1 MPTAKK
7 TKAEAETNKAPF
19 TEKAQAA
26 AHETIDK
33 AAAKASAAEEHLRD
47 AVENSSDNIAD
58 KKAALE
64 LEMMTAADQ
73 ARKYIVENPLAA
85 AGIAFTAGLLITSLF
100 GRR

>member
-7 TKAEAETNKAPF
+7 DEAEKNSAPF

-33 AAAKASAAEEHLRD
+33 AAARASAAEERLRETVGD
-47 AVENSSDNIAD
+47 SSESLAD
-58 KKAALE
+58 KRAAIE
-64 LEMMTAADQ
+64 LEMGSAADQ
-73 ARKYIVENPLAA
+73 ARKFIVENPLMA

-100 GRR
+100 SKR

>member
-7 TKAEAETNKAPF
+7 AEAEPTNAPF

-33 AAAKASAAEEHLRD
+33 AAARASAAEERLRE
-47 AVENSSDNIAD
+47 AAEHSSENIAG

-64 LEMMTAADQ
+64 SEMTTAADQ
-73 ARKYIVENPLAA
+73 ARKFIVENPLAA
-85 AGIAFTAGLLITSLF
+85 AGIAFTAGMLITSILSK
-100 GRR
+100 R

>member
-7 TKAEAETNKAPF
+7 AEAQTKSAPF

-26 AHETIDK
+26 AHETIDR
-33 AAAKASAAEEHLRD
+33 AAARASAAEEHVRE
-47 AVENSSDNIAD
+47 AVENSGESLAG

-64 LEMMTAADQ
+64 MEMTTATEQ
-73 ARKYIVENPLAA
+73 ARKFIVENPLAA
-85 AGIAFTAGLLITSLF
+85 AGIAFAAGLLITSLF

>member
-7 TKAEAETNKAPF
+7 AETKNAPF

-33 AAAKASAAEEHLRD
+33 AAARASAAEEQVRE
-47 AVENSSDNIAD
+47 AVENSGESLAG

-64 LEMMTAADQ
+64 MEMTTATEQ
-73 ARKYIVENPLAA
+73 ARKFIVENPLAA